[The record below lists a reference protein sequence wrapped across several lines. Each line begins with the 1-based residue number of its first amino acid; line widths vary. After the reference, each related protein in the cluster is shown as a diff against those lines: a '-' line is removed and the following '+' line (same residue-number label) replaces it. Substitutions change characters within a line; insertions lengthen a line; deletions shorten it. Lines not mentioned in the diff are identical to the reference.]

1 MLFGVFLT
9 PWPYSETFPSIQSK
23 ELNKKIRKQGCREKL
38 SEIKRASGR
47 DPRGKT
53 APYCSH
59 KDLLLPCKDT
69 HTDTH
74 KKISQEKAE
83 HPPPP
88 PKVTPLGDS
97 GVTLSN
103 TARKGSQALGLK
115 GKGRH
120 SFRKKDAFFFDTKID
135 HSLISN

>member
-9 PWPYSETFPSIQSK
+9 PWPYSKTFPSIQSK
-23 ELNKKIRKQGCREKL
+23 ELNKKIRKRDCREKL
-38 SEIKRASGR
+38 AEIKHASGR

-53 APYCSH
+53 APCCSH

-69 HTDTH
+69 HRN
-74 KKISQEKAE
+74 IPGESRA
-83 HPPPP
+83 PPTPSSHGSRNE
-88 PKVTPLGDS
+88 VTPLGDS
-97 GVTLSN
+97 WVTFSN

-120 SFRKKDAFFFDTKID
+120 SFRKKMLF
-135 HSLISN
+135 SLIQK

>member
-38 SEIKRASGR
+38 AELSTPVEGIRVGKQHLAALTRICCCLANTHR
-47 DPRGKT
+47 HTQKT
-53 APYCSH
+53 A
-59 KDLLLPCKDT
+59 
-69 HTDTH
+69 
-74 KKISQEKAE
+74 QEKAE
-83 HPPPP
+83 HPPPSCHGSRN
-88 PKVTPLGDS
+88 KVTALGDS
-97 GVTLSN
+97 WVTLSN

-120 SFRKKDAFFFDTKID
+120 SFRKKMLF
-135 HSLISN
+135 SLIQK

>member
-1 MLFGVFLT
+1 MCFLECFSHPGHT
-9 PWPYSETFPSIQSK
+9 LKTFPSIQSK
-23 ELNKKIRKQGCREKL
+23 ELNKKIRKQDCREKL
-38 SEIKRASGR
+38 AEIKHTSGR

-69 HTDTH
+69 HTP
-74 KKISQEKAE
+74 KKKKKNIPGESRA
-83 HPPPP
+83 PPTPSSHGSRN
-88 PKVTPLGDS
+88 KVTPLGDS
-97 GVTLSN
+97 WVSFSN

-120 SFRKKDAFFFDTKID
+120 SFRKKMLF
-135 HSLISN
+135 SLIQK